1 MRPYI
6 EVWIERK
13 IPQCWGIPWM
23 HSKQNHSKRAAT
35 DILALRKQYNYASAT
50 YTEFRNKIQC
60 TLVSWL
66 LTNKTD
72 EYLTKG
78 QREKIAEIH
87 IKATSTLQNSRE
99 KPSSVIHICRVRRKT
114 TNWVIQKHNEHGAI
128 SAEKSY
134 TSTRIGK
141 VANWFAH
148 YWRHQYC
155 WLYRI
160 K

>member
-23 HSKQNHSKRAAT
+23 HCRQNHWKRAAT
-35 DILALRKQYNYASAT
+35 DILALRKQYSYASAT

-87 IKATSTLQNSRE
+87 IKATPTLQNFSR
-99 KPSSVIHICRVRRKT
+99 KTFVCDKHICTVRRRA
-114 TNWVIQKHNEHGAI
+114 TNCGTQRHNEHEAA

-134 TSTRIGK
+134 TSARIGK
-141 VANWFAH
+141 VVN
-148 YWRHQYC
+148 
-155 WLYRI
+155 
-160 K
+160 

>member
-1 MRPYI
+1 MRPNT
-6 EVWIERK
+6 EVWIERM

-23 HSKQNHSKRAAT
+23 HCRQNLWKRAAT

-66 LTNKTD
+66 LTTKTD

-78 QREKIAEIH
+78 QRGEIAEIH
-87 IKATSTLQNSRE
+87 IKATSTLQNVSR
-99 KPSSVIHICRVRRKT
+99 KPSGYDKHICTVRCKA
-114 TNWVIQKHNEHGAI
+114 TNWVTQQHDVI

-134 TSTRIGK
+134 TSMKIGRM
-141 VANWFAH
+141 VNWFAH